1 MSLDAAAVIGSL
13 QQTQFLD
20 IDTTYFDYLI
30 CLNTHIKQLFY
41 EVLTTDYLKES
52 TAAFLYHGNFPYK
65 IEICE
70 KKKKA
75 TLRRHLASNVHRHCR
90 SLFSPPFLKRLQ
102 HGL

>member
-41 EVLTTDYLKES
+41 GVLTTDYLKES
-52 TAAFLYHGNFPYK
+52 TATFLYHGNFPYK

-70 KKKKA
+70 KKKKQHYVVILLQMSIDIA
-75 TLRRHLASNVHRHCR
+75 GLFFLRHS
-90 SLFSPPFLKRLQ
+90 
-102 HGL
+102 